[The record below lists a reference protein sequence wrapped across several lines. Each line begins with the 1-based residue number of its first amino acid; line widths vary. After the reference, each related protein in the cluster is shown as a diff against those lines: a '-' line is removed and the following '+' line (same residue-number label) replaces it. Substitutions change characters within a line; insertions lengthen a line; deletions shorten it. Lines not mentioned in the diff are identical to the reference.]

1 MRSPD
6 LSFLSASRSQYN
18 LDSRPKSWN
27 RFFSEIISVHKRA
40 MQNQYGE
47 QKQKSLLRRI
57 LGTTSVYEDFC
68 DKVSENKHWPFLD
81 YGPYME
87 CPFQNPK
94 FYTAIWRIVS
104 SSSIIL
110 MLSLYYHHGGRS
122 HNEPDPPLSFVY
134 RLICPLI
141 TIFHVIDVWLY
152 WDQRT
157 IVISKSQAWYEF
169 RKGTNNLS

>member
-1 MRSPD
+1 
-6 LSFLSASRSQYN
+6 
-18 LDSRPKSWN
+18 
-27 RFFSEIISVHKRA
+27 
-40 MQNQYGE
+40 MQDPYGE
-47 QKQKSLLRRI
+47 PKQKSLLRRI

-94 FYTAIWRIVS
+94 YFTAIWRIVG

-110 MLSLYYHHGGRS
+110 FLSLYYHNGGRS
-122 HNEPDPPLSFVY
+122 HDAPDPPLSFVY

-141 TIFHVIDVWLY
+141 AIFHLIDVWFY

-169 RKGTNNLS
+169 RKGTNNLILTLSPEVTSGLKKI

>member
-1 MRSPD
+1 
-6 LSFLSASRSQYN
+6 
-18 LDSRPKSWN
+18 
-27 RFFSEIISVHKRA
+27 
-40 MQNQYGE
+40 MQDQYGE

-94 FYTAIWRIVS
+94 FYTAIWRILF

-110 MLSLYYHHGGRS
+110 ILSLYYHHGGRS
-122 HNEPDPPLSFVY
+122 HDSPDPPLSFVY

-141 TIFHVIDVWLY
+141 TIFHTIDVWHY

-169 RKGTNNLS
+169 RKGTNNLKNNLF

>member
-1 MRSPD
+1 MSIFEV
-6 LSFLSASRSQYN
+6 L
-18 LDSRPKSWN
+18 
-27 RFFSEIISVHKRA
+27 SVHKRA
-40 MQNQYGE
+40 MQDPYGE
-47 QKQKSLLRRI
+47 PKQKSLLRRI

-94 FYTAIWRIVS
+94 YYTAIWRIVG

-110 MLSLYYHHGGRS
+110 FLSLYYHNGGRS
-122 HNEPDPPLSFVY
+122 HDAPDPPLSFVY

-141 TIFHVIDVWLY
+141 AIFHLIDVWFY

-169 RKGTNNLS
+169 RKGTNNLILTLSPEVTSGLKKI

>member
-1 MRSPD
+1 
-6 LSFLSASRSQYN
+6 
-18 LDSRPKSWN
+18 
-27 RFFSEIISVHKRA
+27 
-40 MQNQYGE
+40 MQDQYGE

-94 FYTAIWRIVS
+94 FYTAIWRILF

-110 MLSLYYHHGGRS
+110 ILSLYYHHGGRS
-122 HNEPDPPLSFVY
+122 HDSPDPPLSFVY

-141 TIFHVIDVWLY
+141 TIFHMIDIWHY

-169 RKGTNNLS
+169 RKGTNNLKNNLF